1 MWGRLENE
9 NLKDKKKQQKSEL
22 ISTSEFY
29 FLKYLLE
36 RLRIY
41 TNDVTIAESILE
53 NTHLK
58 FPSEPYACY
67 SRNLLIA
74 LCWPFALPIPNS
86 VTHLDHSLTW
96 FVRLDTKWTLQTCKS
111 TLHGWVSERDKGAH
125 MYGEGWKL
133 DYRWWARCDLY
144 RNWEILMHT
153 WYYIML

>member
-74 LCWPFALPIPNS
+74 LCWPFAFAHPQLCYSPWPFTYLIRKTWYQMNS
-86 VTHLDHSLTW
+86 SNMQIHPP
-96 FVRLDTKWTLQTCKS
+96 R
-111 TLHGWVSERDKGAH
+111 VSEWKG
-125 MYGEGWKL
+125 
-133 DYRWWARCDLY
+133 
-144 RNWEILMHT
+144 
-153 WYYIML
+153 